1 MELKIDN
8 ILLPTD
14 FSVRSADAARHASV
28 LARRFHSK
36 LTLLHVFD
44 THHAAYRTARGGAAD
59 SFRAELRARLE
70 EMLESFLAG
79 ELKDFEVTRVLAEGD
94 PAQTIVEYARCN
106 RVDMIVSETRGTGVF
121 RRLILG
127 SVTAKVL
134 HDAPC
139 PVLTGVHAEEART
152 DERWEIRH
160 ILCAVDPACGDEAA
174 IDWAAGLS
182 AAFGAK
188 LSVVHAIPAPPFHLQ
203 THAIEAEL
211 RILLGRDARERIAR
225 MLEAGKGPPDTEIH
239 VQSGPVGKVV
249 LAAAQD
255 FYADLVVIG
264 HGSAEELPG
273 RLHTNGYA
281 IIRDAPC
288 PVLSV

>member
-1 MELKIDN
+1 MELKIDS

-14 FSVRSADAARHASV
+14 FSVRSAVAARHACV
-28 LARRFHSK
+28 LARRFRSK
-36 LTLLHVFD
+36 LTLMHVFD
-44 THHAAYRTARGGAAD
+44 THHASERAARGGASD
-59 SFRAELRARLE
+59 SFPAGQRARLE
-70 EMLESFLAG
+70 DMLGSFLA
-79 ELKDFEVTRVLAEGD
+79 EALKNFEVRRVLAEGD
-94 PAQTIVEYARCN
+94 PAQAIVEYARSN
-106 RVDMIVSETRGTGVF
+106 GVDVIVSETRGTGVF

-139 PVLTGVHAEEART
+139 PVLTGVHAEEAPK
-152 DERWEIRH
+152 DERWEMRH

-174 IDWAAGLS
+174 IDWAVGLS
-182 AAFGAK
+182 AAFEAK
-188 LSVVHAIPAPPFHLQ
+188 MSVVHAIPAPPFHLQ
-203 THAIEAEL
+203 AHAIEAEL
-211 RILLGRDARERIAR
+211 RKLLSRDARERIAR
-225 MLEAGKGPPDTEIH
+225 MLEAGEGPPGAEIH

-255 FYADLVVIG
+255 FHADLIVIG
-264 HGSAEELPG
+264 HGSTDELPG